1 MNPAN
6 ALVPIGACC
15 LTCVAAAVG
24 AGKPRTGAEN
34 PGDANPGVIG
44 IVTLGVIGVVK
55 PGAGALLPPAEDQ
68 SIGAPVC
75 IRGGCDMLLFMLL
88 LGELAGIMGVK
99 EPNPTSG
106 FVAGV
111 LQLNAGVSGFRCG

>member
-6 ALVPIGACC
+6 APVPIGTCC

-44 IVTLGVIGVVK
+44 IVKLGVIGVVK
-55 PGAGALLPPAEDQ
+55 PGALLPPAEDQ
-68 SIGAPVC
+68 SIGAPAC
-75 IRGGCDMLLFMLL
+75 TRGGCDMLLFMLL

-99 EPNPTSG
+99 EPNPVSG
-106 FVAGV
+106 LAAGV